1 MFAILF
7 GVMLLSVVGCG
18 DSAVTA
24 TGNSAGDASASF
36 KINWHNSPDQSD
48 NLSALN
54 LDCAAE
60 GVATVLCEIYDADG
74 TWLASGGPWPCS
86 TGAGKI
92 TRIPPGPRRTFVIFG
107 LDEHNQ
113 IVYQGQSAEIDLEP
127 GDNNDAGTIEAFPFR
142 PVQTAPADSAQLPPG
157 PLSLS
162 WEPLNNASAY
172 RVVVSTDS
180 AFAEGAVIVDAVV
193 TGQTAY
199 TLDEYSPGTYYYWQ
213 IRAIDRY
220 GNESAPSDPLR
231 QFRTHAPPD
240 LEPPV
245 VAFGDPTGRVETG
258 NDTID
263 IQGTAS
269 DNVGVVQ
276 VSWANDRGGSGI
288 CTGTE
293 AWSRSAILLYSGT
306 NIITVTARDAAG
318 NSGSDTLTVIYTPPD
333 PTPPSVAFTD
343 PSGQVNTTINT
354 IMVYGTAS
362 DNVGV
367 AQVSWRND
375 RGGNG
380 VFTGTTLWSGTIPLF
395 QGTNVITAIAR
406 DAAGNTATDT
416 LTVIYTLVWQS
427 SFDGAGRAY
436 SVQAASDGGYVVSG
450 DNEAGAAFLLK
461 LDAYGNDLWYRPY
474 GGVEDDTRAYAV
486 QATADGGYI
495 VAGYTYIA
503 GLNYPVAYVVKTDSS
518 GNLQWENTYEG
529 GDGNAAA
536 YSVQATPD
544 GGYII
549 AGSSWSS
556 LYLLKIDA
564 DGVFQWDNIFSG
576 PTGYGASATS
586 LQVTS
591 DGGYII
597 TGSVSTIDGTDV
609 YLLRTNAAGEMVWQ
623 RSFGGGN
630 YDVGNFVQV
639 TPDGGYIIA
648 GTTSSYGN
656 GSYYVY
662 LIKTDAVGVSEWEK
676 TFGGLDYDEG
686 HCVQVTPD
694 GGYIVAG
701 STYSYGNGE
710 QSDIYL
716 IKTDADGELLWQR
729 ALGEGLDVFARSVLV
744 APDGGYVVAGYDGVE
759 GSFVYVIKTDAHG
772 YIE

>member
-1 MFAILF
+1 
-7 GVMLLSVVGCG
+7 
-18 DSAVTA
+18 
-24 TGNSAGDASASF
+24 
-36 KINWHNSPDQSD
+36 
-48 NLSALN
+48 
-54 LDCAAE
+54 
-60 GVATVLCEIYDADG
+60 
-74 TWLASGGPWPCS
+74 
-86 TGAGKI
+86 
-92 TRIPPGPRRTFVIFG
+92 
-107 LDEHNQ
+107 
-113 IVYQGQSAEIDLEP
+113 
-127 GDNNDAGTIEAFPFR
+127 
-142 PVQTAPADSAQLPPG
+142 
-157 PLSLS
+157 
-162 WEPLNNASAY
+162 
-172 RVVVSTDS
+172 
-180 AFAEGAVIVDAVV
+180 
-193 TGQTAY
+193 
-199 TLDEYSPGTYYYWQ
+199 
-213 IRAIDRY
+213 
-220 GNESAPSDPLR
+220 
-231 QFRTHAPPD
+231 
-240 LEPPV
+240 
-245 VAFGDPTGRVETG
+245 
-258 NDTID
+258 
-263 IQGTAS
+263 
-269 DNVGVVQ
+269 
-276 VSWANDRGGSGI
+276 
-288 CTGTE
+288 
-293 AWSRSAILLYSGT
+293 
-306 NIITVTARDAAG
+306 
-318 NSGSDTLTVIYTPPD
+318 
-333 PTPPSVAFTD
+333 
-343 PSGQVNTTINT
+343 
-354 IMVYGTAS
+354 
-362 DNVGV
+362 
-367 AQVSWRND
+367 
-375 RGGNG
+375 
-380 VFTGTTLWSGTIPLF
+380 
-395 QGTNVITAIAR
+395 VITATAR

-450 DNEAGAAFLLK
+450 DNAAGAAFLLK
-461 LDAYGNDLWYRPY
+461 LDAYGNDQWYWPY

-495 VAGYTYIA
+495 VAGSTYLSGFNYTA
-503 GLNYPVAYVVKTDSS
+503 AYVVKTDSS

-529 GDGNAAA
+529 GDNNAVA
-536 YSVQATPD
+536 YSVQATAD

-609 YLLRTNAAGEMVWQ
+609 YLLKTNAAGEMVWQ

-630 YDVGNFVQV
+630 YDIGNFVQV

-648 GTTSSYGN
+648 GTTSSYGS
-656 GSYYVY
+656 GSYDVY
-662 LIKTDAVGVSEWEK
+662 LIKTDANGVSEWEK

-686 HCVQVTPD
+686 HCVQVTSD

-772 YIE
+772 YVE